1 VLAVSLFAEEPR
13 RLRARLRL
21 LEGRVPW
28 VELRLDRAPPELD
41 LGALRAEFPELRFL
55 AAWRPMEPER
65 HAERAAALER
75 AARAGCD
82 ALDLPLGAPRPAAW
96 DALKIVHSFHEA
108 PGRSADLAA
117 VLARALAAAR
127 RPGAAVGDVIKI
139 VAWADDAENAARVL
153 PLYARAP
160 RGALIAFAMGEG
172 GGATRTWAPALGAP
186 WTYAGWPG
194 EATAPGQLD
203 WRAMLPLLPTRSE
216 PDAPLYGV
224 VGRPIAHSLSPR
236 LWSAALRCEQPDSGG
251 SYAACAARSLSA
263 FLDAHADPRFAA
275 CSITAPFKEEA
286 FRLAHAADP
295 AAAACRAANFLL
307 RTPVGWRAANTDGPA
322 ALDAMAAAG
331 LARGA
336 PLLLLGAGGAARAA
350 AAEALRRG
358 HPLTV
363 AARRH
368 AAAAALA
375 ADLAPLGRLRTTGLS
390 AENWEEFGGVIQA
403 TSLGSSAQPGNP
415 ADGCRFARGAIALD
429 MVYEPARTAF
439 LAQAEAQGA
448 VAVGGAEMLLR
459 QMLAQY
465 RLARGVEAPVA
476 TLRAELAQALRERQP
491 DPRRALV
498 LIGPRAAGKTTLGR
512 ALATRLG
519 RGFVD
524 ADEEL
529 ERRSGRRIADWLPSD
544 APSFRAAEA
553 ALLIELLATPGVVV
567 ALGGGAVEDL
577 ESRRRLTAHGA
588 VLWLH
593 LDAAEQERRR
603 ADEHARPALSALPR
617 AAEIAQ
623 LHARRLPW
631 YRACAD
637 RCVETAGAV
646 DSVLADA
653 LSAAAE
659 LGVREDSPIPLTT
672 VPFAR

>member
-1 VLAVSLFAEEPR
+1 
-13 RLRARLRL
+13 
-21 LEGRVPW
+21 
-28 VELRLDRAPPELD
+28 
-41 LGALRAEFPELRFL
+41 
-55 AAWRPMEPER
+55 
-65 HAERAAALER
+65 
-75 AARAGCD
+75 
-82 ALDLPLGAPRPAAW
+82 
-96 DALKIVHSFHEA
+96 
-108 PGRSADLAA
+108 
-117 VLARALAAAR
+117 
-127 RPGAAVGDVIKI
+127 
-139 VAWADDAENAARVL
+139 
-153 PLYARAP
+153 
-160 RGALIAFAMGEG
+160 
-172 GGATRTWAPALGAP
+172 
-186 WTYAGWPG
+186 
-194 EATAPGQLD
+194 
-203 WRAMLPLLPTRSE
+203 
-216 PDAPLYGV
+216 
-224 VGRPIAHSLSPR
+224 
-236 LWSAALRCEQPDSGG
+236 
-251 SYAACAARSLSA
+251 
-263 FLDAHADPRFAA
+263 
-275 CSITAPFKEEA
+275 
-286 FRLAHAADP
+286 
-295 AAAACRAANFLL
+295 
-307 RTPVGWRAANTDGPA
+307 
-322 ALDAMAAAG
+322 
-331 LARGA
+331 
-336 PLLLLGAGGAARAA
+336 
-350 AAEALRRG
+350 
-358 HPLTV
+358 
-363 AARRH
+363 
-368 AAAAALA
+368 
-375 ADLAPLGRLRTTGLS
+375 
-390 AENWEEFGGVIQA
+390 
-403 TSLGSSAQPGNP
+403 
-415 ADGCRFARGAIALD
+415 
-429 MVYEPARTAF
+429 
-439 LAQAEAQGA
+439 
-448 VAVGGAEMLLR
+448 MLLR